1 MLYRKKYIEP
11 IKIPVL
17 GIFIAHRMGT
27 FGATNLM
34 SIAIIG
40 ARYARH
46 WPPGVVRIRRSP
58 CRGAMDFH
66 LRGNDDVFYMFT
78 NS

>member
-1 MLYRKKYIEP
+1 MEQVHRTNKNP
-11 IKIPVL
+11 PFWDF
-17 GIFIAHRMGT
+17 FIAHRMGT

-46 WPPGVVRIRRSP
+46 WPPGVVRIRRSL
-58 CRGAMDFH
+58 CRGAMDSH
-66 LRGNDDVFYMFT
+66 LRGNDDVFYIFT